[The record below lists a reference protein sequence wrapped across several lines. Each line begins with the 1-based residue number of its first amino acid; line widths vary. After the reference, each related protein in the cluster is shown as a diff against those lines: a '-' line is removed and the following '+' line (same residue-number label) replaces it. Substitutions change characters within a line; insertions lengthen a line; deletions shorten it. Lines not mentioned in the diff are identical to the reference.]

1 MDTLQELQQK
11 IDQFADDRDWTQFH
25 TPANLA
31 KSISIEANELLE
43 CFQWNDE
50 GYSIDKVE
58 EELADV
64 FNYCIRMASILN
76 FDIREIVLR
85 KIEKNGEKYAVEKA
99 KGISAKYDKL

>member
-1 MDTLQELQQK
+1 MDTLQELQQE
-11 IDQFADDRDWTQFH
+11 IDKFANDRDWTQFH

-43 CFQWNDE
+43 CFQWNDTE
-50 GYSIDKVE
+50 YSAAAVE

-76 FDIREIVLR
+76 LDIREIVMR
-85 KIEKNGEKYAVEKA
+85 KIEKNSKKYPIEKA
-99 KGISAKYDKL
+99 KGTSVKYDKL